1 MELLSLQTIPRKK
14 KNPSLVIPISS
25 FVEFVTLKAKSPVKQ
40 TFCLTFVSFHT
51 WILWLRTSCWS
62 LMTHSSDW
70 IFSPLFCHSRMDEE
84 QWFILIIF
92 KSSFVFLV
100 FLFSTFWELPG
111 QFVLA
116 SPSQP
121 HVSSDNGLLAYGI
134 ISHLVISAALSAV
147 HFKYISVSFSLAF
160 KFCNCY
166 TK

>member
-14 KNPSLVIPISS
+14 KKTLYCHSHLFFCWICHLKSQISCQANLLFDICFS
-25 FVEFVTLKAKSPVKQ
+25 SYLNS
-40 TFCLTFVSFHT
+40 
-51 WILWLRTSCWS
+51 LWLRTCWS
-62 LMTHSSDW
+62 MMTHSSDW
-70 IFSPLFCHSRMDEE
+70 IVSPLFCYSRTDEE
-84 QWFILIIF
+84 QWFIMIIF
-92 KSSFVFLV
+92 KSSFDFPV

-121 HVSSDNGLLAYGI
+121 HFSSDNGLLAYGI
-134 ISHLVISAALSAV
+134 FSHLVISTALSTV